1 MSDNKFQ
8 IDRLLREVRQ
18 NRDRL
23 LEYLF
28 HRYYHQFFLMAM
40 EFIRDSQQAKD
51 VMQEIFIALSA
62 RLHELNTTE
71 SVEDFLRVA
80 TRDACMQYRQQLR
93 DKNKNDAC
101 LNNLPAVDDHTAEN
115 ALIQAEVILTIE
127 KEIDKLP
134 KERKKV
140 VMHWYEGFSY
150 KEIANK
156 LDLSEQTVRN
166 QKSLAILNLRKALF
180 KKIFE

>member
-1 MSDNKFQ
+1 MIDNKFQ

-28 HRYYHQFFLMAM
+28 RLYYQQFFLMAIS
-40 EFIRDSQQAKD
+40 FIKDSQQAKD
-51 VMQEIFIALSA
+51 VMQEIFIALLA
-62 RLHELNTTE
+62 RLHELNSTE
-71 SVEDFLRVA
+71 SVEEFLREA
-80 TRDACMQYRQQLR
+80 TCNACSQYLQQVR
-93 DKNKNDAC
+93 DKNQHNAG
-101 LNNLPAVDDHTAEN
+101 LAGLPAIDDHTAEN

-127 KEIDKLP
+127 REIDKLP

-140 VMHWYEGFSY
+140 VKHWYEGFSY
-150 KEIANK
+150 KEIATK

-166 QKSLAILNLRKALF
+166 QKSLGMLNLRKALL